1 MVVVFNPSQKISAN
15 QMPKYVEKNGD
26 TKSRWADQTLDFWI
40 WRLIVTLHL
49 QSFKMIS
56 ANQIHITENG
66 DKEIQSCCDEV
77 NQIIHI
83 VPLTKCLLTA
93 HKYQKVF

>member
-1 MVVVFNPSQKISAN
+1 MLKRMVIENPG
-15 QMPKYVEKNGD
+15 V
-26 TKSRWADQTLDFWI
+26 QTGL
-40 WRLIVTLHL
+40 LHL
-49 QSFKMIS
+49 QSLKMIS

>member
-1 MVVVFNPSQKISAN
+1 
-15 QMPKYVEKNGD
+15 
-26 TKSRWADQTLDFWI
+26 
-40 WRLIVTLHL
+40 
-49 QSFKMIS
+49 MIS
-56 ANQIHITENG
+56 ADQIHITENG

>member
-1 MVVVFNPSQKISAN
+1 
-15 QMPKYVEKNGD
+15 MPRYVKKNGD
-26 TKSRWADQTLDFWI
+26 TKSRWADQTLDFCWI
-40 WRLIVTLHL
+40 WRLIILLHL
-49 QSFKMIS
+49 QSLKMIS

>member
-1 MVVVFNPSQKISAN
+1 MLKRMVIQNPGEQTGLGLLLDLTSDHHA
-15 QMPKYVEKNGD
+15 
-26 TKSRWADQTLDFWI
+26 TK
-40 WRLIVTLHL
+40 
-49 QSFKMIS
+49 SFKMIS
-56 ANQIHITENG
+56 ADQIHITKNS

-83 VPLTKCLLTA
+83 VPLTKCLLAA